1 MEGWMTYS
9 YHIQTA
15 DFFSNKYFIMY
26 SKHIMEGQR
35 KKNESYNENLNFVVQ
50 EMITL
55 QWIPFI

>member
-9 YHIQTA
+9 YNIQTV

-35 KKNESYNENLNFVVQ
+35 KKKEWE
-50 EMITL
+50 L
-55 QWIPFI
+55 QWKS